1 MPLALLLAQR
11 LAATGEMAASRYPD
25 YALRDIASQ
34 PQTQLCFRRILC
46 IQMLQDM
53 MDLSK

>member
-11 LAATGEMAASRYPD
+11 LAATGEMATSRYPD

-46 IQMLQDM
+46 IQML
-53 MDLSK
+53 